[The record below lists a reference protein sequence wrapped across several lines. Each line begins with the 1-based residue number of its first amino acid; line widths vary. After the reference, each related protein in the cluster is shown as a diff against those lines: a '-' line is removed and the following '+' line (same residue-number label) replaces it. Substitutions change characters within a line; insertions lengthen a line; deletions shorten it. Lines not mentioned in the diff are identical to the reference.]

1 MRLLATSVLV
11 LSTSAIGSADPLGS
25 PPVPEPTAASL
36 ASAPATSPAL
46 IDIGVRIGGYGFR
59 RDRDPTSTGAWDEC
73 RMNGVGIFGQRGLRG
88 PVFGEVGIDAYFSAS
103 DHPNPNDLPVSR
115 SSALLSTAIGVR
127 TELDR
132 WVVGYVQ
139 VGVGAELTRVSVP
152 YADGT
157 LAANKLMPEGF
168 IGVGGD
174 LRIGEATRFGASIRT
189 LVMGNFNYD
198 PQRLQPGSA
207 QWTSSPTAGQV
218 FAAEPTLAAQA
229 QFYIRRDL

>member
-1 MRLLATSVLV
+1 MRLLPTVLA
-11 LSTSAIGSADPLGS
+11 LTLPAAAFADPL
-25 PPVPEPTAASL
+25 
-36 ASAPATSPAL
+36 APQRDAEV

-59 RDRDPTSTGAWDEC
+59 RDADPQFTGTWNEC

-88 PVFGEVGIDAYFSAS
+88 PVFGEVGIDSYFSS
-103 DHPNPNDLPVSR
+103 NDQPNPMDLPVSR

-132 WVVGYVQ
+132 WFVGYVQ
-139 VGVGAELTRVSVP
+139 LGVGAELTRVSVP

-157 LAANKLMPEGF
+157 LAARKLMPEGF

-174 LRIGEATRFGASIRT
+174 IKLGEATRFGASIRT

-198 PQRLQPGSA
+198 AQRLNPSSD
-207 QWTSSPTAGQV
+207 QWTASPSADQV

-229 QFYIRRDL
+229 QFYVRRDL

>member
-1 MRLLATSVLV
+1 MRLLLTVLALTLPV
-11 LSTSAIGSADPLGS
+11 TAFADPL
-25 PPVPEPTAASL
+25 
-36 ASAPATSPAL
+36 APQRDAEV

-59 RDRDPTSTGAWDEC
+59 RDADPQFTGTWDEC

-88 PVFGEVGIDAYFSAS
+88 PVFGEVGIDTYFSS
-103 DHPNPNDLPVSR
+103 NGQPNPMDLPVSR
-115 SSALLSTAIGVR
+115 SSALLSTAIGMR

-132 WVVGYVQ
+132 RIVGYVQ
-139 VGVGAELTRVSVP
+139 LGVGAELTRVSVP

-157 LAANKLMPEGF
+157 LAARKLMPEGF

-174 LRIGEATRFGASIRT
+174 IKIGVATRFGASIRT

-198 PQRLQPGSA
+198 PQRLNPSSDR
-207 QWTSSPTAGQV
+207 WTASPSAGQV

-229 QFYIRRDL
+229 QFYVRRDL